1 MNYEVAN
8 PDYVGY
14 PEEQEM
20 HDTHVYEYY
29 LNQWFEPIYNQY
41 WWKEQDQDSEWIKR
55 EESK

>member
-1 MNYEVAN
+1 MNYEIAN

-29 LNQWFEPIYNQY
+29 LKSYNEF